1 MTNLLKS
8 ALILFLIIALQ
19 LIVHILMVKPI
30 IATWGASDSEITMP
44 MAGDRWASSNIS
56 TRAVTIDS
64 PKSEV
69 WKWVNQLGA
78 DRAGFFS
85 YIFLENM
92 LGYIAMP
99 FDLSNYDFKPLVV
112 GDVVRGSIDKDK
124 SAIVFG
130 FPVLDVVPDDSFVL
144 ENWGTFKVT
153 RINDSQS
160 RLIVRTQ
167 DFDQNSGNL
176 RMADIIGLPDHYIM
190 ERRMLLGIKERAEGK
205 KNCYLSSGADILWF
219 AGVVLSAFSICVLIV
234 IFRGVQSILIPVGLG
249 ILWMFTVLVINPIP
263 QYSLGLLVLVVTFF
277 FSCRTKFMDWK
288 YKIILRKTP

>member
-8 ALILFLIIALQ
+8 ALIMFLIIVLQ

-44 MAGDRWASSNIS
+44 MAGDRWASSIIS
-56 TRAVTIDS
+56 TRAVTIDA

-85 YIFLENM
+85 YIFLEHM

-144 ENWGTFKVT
+144 ESWGTFKVT
-153 RINDSQS
+153 RIDDNQS

-167 DFDQNSGNL
+167 GFDQTGGDL

-219 AGVVLSAFSICVLIV
+219 AGVVLSAFGICVLVV

-263 QYSLGLLVLVVTFF
+263 QYSLGLLVLVVTVFF
-277 FSCRTKFMDWK
+277 FCRTKLMDWK
-288 YKIILRKTP
+288 YRRILRKTP